1 MIAAEVMEMGS
12 KFLEKLDEINH
23 EIDFVR
29 QESARL
35 DETGPDLDA
44 LSRFNLFNTGVYD
57 FCMEHDAF
65 REIVADYRKI
75 ASGFNQL
82 LDKKINYARRFVIEQ
97 DREEKKKL
105 EQRVKEAQRHA
116 VDEARN
122 TVKVRQQLTAEKNAV
137 ESQLNNAECRVQNL
151 ETHLGDHKELKKT
164 YSQITG
170 QIAYLENAIS
180 SLENTQADY
189 GRRLQ
194 SELGSGFKELKRQFE
209 DSKSDIQEKKLAEIL
224 GKVADLYELLNC
236 YDNILGEERKT
247 QEMVADVGKRVEFYG
262 SRQESLAD
270 EIVARVTEKIEIR
283 KKPDESVNFAMA
295 VSSIS
300 EPAMYNLRQL
310 QKAAQGYFGNSYS
323 MRLKKITELT
333 ASLPVT
339 DTDCDIDFLR
349 EYAAALLRSYEKG
362 DIRRALDNC
371 NLSKKLAMG
380 ALKAVNSYVQRCI
393 EKHDEI
399 YAVGA

>member
-1 MIAAEVMEMGS
+1 MIAAGVMEMGS
-12 KFLEKLDEINH
+12 RFLEKLDEIQQR
-23 EIDFVR
+23 IDLVK
-29 QESARL
+29 QESSRL
-35 DETGPDLDA
+35 DKTGPDLDV
-44 LSRFNLFNTGVYD
+44 LSTFNLFNAGIYD
-57 FCMEHDAF
+57 SCMEHDAF
-65 REIVADYRKI
+65 GELVADYRKI

-82 LDKKINYARRFVIEQ
+82 LDKKINYARRFVVEQ
-97 DREEKKKL
+97 NREEKKRL

-122 TVKVRQQLTAEKNAV
+122 AVKIRQQLTAEKNAV
-137 ESQLNNAECRVQNL
+137 ESQLNNAECRVKNL
-151 ETHLGDHKELKKT
+151 ETHLGDHKELKNT

-180 SLENTQADY
+180 SLEDTQADY

-209 DSKSDIQEKKLAEIL
+209 DSKSDVQEKTLAEIL

-236 YDNILGEERKT
+236 YDNILSEERKT
-247 QEMVADVGKRVEFYG
+247 QEMVADVSKKVEFYG
-262 SRQESLAD
+262 RRQESLAD
-270 EIVARVTEKIEIR
+270 EIVVRVAEKIEIR
-283 KKPDESVNFAMA
+283 KKPDESLNFAVA
-295 VSSIS
+295 VSGIC
-300 EPAMYNLRQL
+300 EPARYELRQL
-310 QKAAQGYFGNSYS
+310 QKAARGYFGNSYS
-323 MRLKKITELT
+323 MMLKKITELA

-339 DTDCDIDFLR
+339 DNDYDIVFLKD
-349 EYAAALLRSYEKG
+349 YAAALLRSYEKG
-362 DIRRALDNC
+362 DIRTALDKH

-380 ALKAVNSYVQRCI
+380 ALRNVNSYVQRCI